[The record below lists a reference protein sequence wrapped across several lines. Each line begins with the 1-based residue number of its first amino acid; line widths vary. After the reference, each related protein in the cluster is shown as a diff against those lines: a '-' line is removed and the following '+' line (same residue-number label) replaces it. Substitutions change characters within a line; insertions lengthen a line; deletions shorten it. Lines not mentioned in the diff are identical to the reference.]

1 MLFCL
6 PTLIFRMPAAVLKA
20 VLLYLDWFALS
31 TLTTVTTLIDTIP
44 LVAELFAC
52 VCVCVCGCVCGC
64 VCKLPTNCLVEMS
77 VEIGYRSAFFVCMY
91 PITMTVMLSVSH

>member
-1 MLFCL
+1 MLSARGVQIGSKRCVIVFPCWHFEIL
-6 PTLIFRMPAAVLKA
+6 SMVFTFRERVVYVIKYEMCRVVL
-20 VLLYLDWFALS
+20 
-31 TLTTVTTLIDTIP
+31 
-44 LVAELFAC
+44 